1 MPSLTVRGGTRWGV
15 GGALEAEEEASGGS
29 DVPAVVVRST
39 VSVLIDGTTCLAGE
53 EVIPLDTCRSTE
65 RDVDLELATEGEQV
79 LGVSGSAA
87 AGGEEGREAGAAE
100 RSDVRVA
107 VEDESETDR
116 SRARENTGGTA
127 ERGLPANLEPTHS
140 SEGEHELNVR
150 FAGTGSVLPER
161 GAREV
166 NPTGADRQVDTRQRR
181 REGGDGRGQ
190 MHPHRAAETADGR
203 GRRRLAGGE
212 PGVEGVVEEKKKK
225 QRKKSRLHASTPVLP
240 RPRGGCGYG

>member
-65 RDVDLELATEGEQV
+65 RDVDLELDTEGEQV
-79 LGVSGSAA
+79 LGVSGSAAAGGEEGREAGGGEGAGGEQGLGVSGAGA

-127 ERGLPANLEPTHS
+127 ERGLPDNLAPTHS
-140 SEGEHELNVR
+140 SEGEHELNV
-150 FAGTGSVLPER
+150 
-161 GAREV
+161 
-166 NPTGADRQVDTRQRR
+166 
-181 REGGDGRGQ
+181 
-190 MHPHRAAETADGR
+190 
-203 GRRRLAGGE
+203 
-212 PGVEGVVEEKKKK
+212 
-225 QRKKSRLHASTPVLP
+225 
-240 RPRGGCGYG
+240 